1 MNLAEGVLVG
11 LLNTAP
17 EISLGQL
24 FGAARSSGVSPD
36 AIAFALVAISSGQR
50 PLNGDDPATATV
62 RHHWGAALSRCSS
75 HAPIEKS
82 A

>member
-1 MNLAEGVLVG
+1 MHLAEGVLVG

-17 EISLGQL
+17 ENSLNQL
-24 FGAARSSGVSPD
+24 AGAARSSGVSPD

-50 PLNGDDPATATV
+50 SLDADDPATAAV
-62 RHHWGAALSRCSS
+62 RRHWGAELCRL
-75 HAPIEKS
+75 KS